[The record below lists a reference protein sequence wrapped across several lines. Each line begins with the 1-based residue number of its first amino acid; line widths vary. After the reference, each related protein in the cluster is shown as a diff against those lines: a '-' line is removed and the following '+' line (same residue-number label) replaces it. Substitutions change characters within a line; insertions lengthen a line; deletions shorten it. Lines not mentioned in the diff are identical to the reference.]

1 MFFSRWES
9 GKTYANIFPHIPFVL
24 KRFLAAPRS
33 AFKLYDYDGT
43 GSISQPNLRKV
54 PKQGGWEEI
63 CMFTLRKF
71 IGSVKC
77 LFLFFYG
84 INTWYIYIYIQYVY
98 LCTRVF

>member
-63 CMFTLRKF
+63 CMFPLRKF
-71 IGSVKC
+71 HRLSEM
-77 LFLFFYG
+77 FFYG
-84 INTWYIYIYIQYVY
+84 INN
-98 LCTRVF
+98 